1 MSNRHLVLH
10 QHPFA
15 SFCWKPLIALYELE
29 LPFESQLV
37 DDEAARRE
45 LARLWPIG
53 RIPVL
58 RDETA
63 DLTLPESSTI
73 VEYLD
78 ALTPGPRRLIPDSPD
93 RALQARL
100 WDRVID
106 DYVATPMQT
115 IVGDSL
121 RADDQHDHTGVDRA
135 RAVLDQAFDV
145 LDEQLARNQWVAGP
159 DFTIA
164 DCAAGPALFYG
175 RVVHAW
181 DEERVANLTR
191 YYRDLM
197 HRPSIERVIDEARP
211 YRGLFPLPWPDDVDA
226 HQRSSTTP

>member
-1 MSNRHLVLH
+1 VSSHRLVLH

-15 SFCWKPLIALYELE
+15 SFCWKALIALYELE
-29 LPFESQLV
+29 LPFESHLV
-37 DDEAARRE
+37 DDEAARSD

-73 VEYLD
+73 IEYLD
-78 ALTPGPRRLIPDSPD
+78 ALTPGPGHLVPDDRD
-93 RALQARL
+93 RALHARL
-100 WDRVID
+100 WDRVVD
-106 DYVATPMQT
+106 DYVARPMQT
-115 IVGDSL
+115 IVADSL
-121 RADDQHDHTGVDRA
+121 RADAQHDPTGVDGA
-135 RAVLDQAFDV
+135 RKVLDQAFDV
-145 LDEQLARNQWVAGP
+145 LDDQLARDQWVAGP

-164 DCAAGPALFYG
+164 ECAAGPALFYG
-175 RVVHAW
+175 RVVHPW
-181 DEERVANLTR
+181 DEDRLAHLTR

-197 HRPSIERVIDEARP
+197 HRPSVERVIDEARP

-226 HQRSSTTP
+226 HQREH

>member
-1 MSNRHLVLH
+1 MSSHHLVLH

-15 SFCWKPLIALYELE
+15 SFCWKPLIALYELD
-29 LPFESQLV
+29 LPFESHVV
-37 DDEAARRE
+37 DAEAARGD

-58 RDETA
+58 RDETV

-73 VEYLD
+73 IEYLD
-78 ALTPGPRRLIPDSPD
+78 ALAPSPGQLIPDDPD
-93 RALQARL
+93 RALHARL
-100 WDRVID
+100 WDRVLD
-106 DYVATPMQT
+106 DYVATPMQS

-121 RADDQHDHTGVDRA
+121 RSHDQHDPTGVAAA
-135 RAVLDQAFDV
+135 REVLDQAFSV
-145 LDEQLARNQWVAGP
+145 LDNHLARDQWVAGP

-175 RVVHAW
+175 RVVQPW
-181 DEERVANLTR
+181 DEDRLAHLTR

-197 HRPSIERVIDEARP
+197 HRPSIERVVDDARP
-211 YRGLFPLPWPDDVDA
+211 HRGLFPLPWPDDVDA
-226 HQRSSTTP
+226 HQRDH